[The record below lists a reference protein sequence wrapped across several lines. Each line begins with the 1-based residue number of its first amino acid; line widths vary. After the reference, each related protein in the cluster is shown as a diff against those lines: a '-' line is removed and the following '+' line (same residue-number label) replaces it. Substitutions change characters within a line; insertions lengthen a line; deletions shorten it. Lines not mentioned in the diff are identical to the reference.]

1 METKLALIM
10 DLPDGKLPGFYAQII
25 KALADKVRIFDRDK
39 EMLIVSTEEE
49 RESVL
54 EVMKR
59 YKIATE
65 PMELLLLPDN
75 AMLTDAFSDYGFI
88 SRADNTYVYAK
99 LICSFHLLSE
109 ESASESDQA
118 LDQLDEH
125 LIAQFTENGKP
136 VYLVDNQLE
145 ELVQGIAKAY
155 SCQISI
161 LQ

>member
-1 METKLALIM
+1 METKLALLM

-59 YKIATE
+59 YKVVTE
-65 PMELLLLPDN
+65 PMELLLLSED
-75 AMLTDAFSDYGFI
+75 ATLTDAFSDYGFI

-109 ESASESDQA
+109 EPSSEREQA
-118 LDQLDEH
+118 LEQLDEH

-136 VYLVDNQLE
+136 AYMVDNQLE
-145 ELVQGIAKAY
+145 ELVQGIAQAY
-155 SCQISI
+155 RCQISI
-161 LQ
+161 L